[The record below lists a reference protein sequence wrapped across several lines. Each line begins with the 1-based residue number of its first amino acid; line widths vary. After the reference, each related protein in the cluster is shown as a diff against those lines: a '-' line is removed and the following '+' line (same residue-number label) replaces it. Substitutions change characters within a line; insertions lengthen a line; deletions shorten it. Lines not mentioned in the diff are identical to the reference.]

1 MRGAILPTGKLAPL
15 TLALRA
21 CPSPRKR
28 GEGTPR
34 RISPPVPLYRV
45 VLLSFAAV
53 MSMVNPLAVIPP
65 FIALTDRLGRRA
77 RAGVALTAAAG
88 SVVVLVTF
96 LLAGNFLFKFFGI
109 TVPAFQ
115 IMGGILFLVN
125 ALWTLV
131 VDQRRSEKR
140 MEDSDVEK
148 AEIDPTSIAIVPL
161 AIPLLSGPGAIT
173 SVMVLVNL
181 YPGIE
186 QKIAVTIA
194 IAAVGIVSYVVLLA
208 ALPISHV
215 MGDRGRAVFTKVMA
229 LLLGAIGIQFIIN
242 GVKPVVMDIL
252 TSPR

>member
-1 MRGAILPTGKLAPL
+1 
-15 TLALRA
+15 
-21 CPSPRKR
+21 
-28 GEGTPR
+28 
-34 RISPPVPLYRV
+34 VPLYRV

-65 FIALTDRLGRRA
+65 FIALTDRVARRT
-77 RAGVALTAAAG
+77 RLRVAFVAAAG
-88 SVVVLVTF
+88 CVVVLVTF
-96 LLAGNFLFKFFGI
+96 LLAGNYLFQFFGI

-125 ALWTLV
+125 ALRTLV
-131 VDQRRSEKR
+131 GDDRRIPDKR
-140 MEDSDVEK
+140 MVESDVEK
-148 AEIDPTSIAIVPL
+148 AEIDPSSIAVVPL

-186 QKIAVTIA
+186 QKIAVGVA
-194 IAAVGIVSYVVLLA
+194 IAAVGVVSYVVLLA

-215 MGDRGRAVFTKVMA
+215 MGERGRTIFTKVMA

-242 GVKPVVMDIL
+242 GLRPVVMEIL
-252 TSPR
+252 TAPR